1 MRILKAGT
9 RGSLLARRQTAWV
22 SQKIRD
28 KFPEYQIEEQIVST
42 KGDLHP
48 DTPLSKLPQIGE
60 KGLFTRELEA
70 ALGSGAIDLAVHS
83 LKDLPTDLDLQEIA
97 ITDTVRRGLQSLPAG
112 LTVGAVP
119 ERVNPLDALVTRER
133 RGLDDLS
140 PGAVIGTSSLRRAAQ
155 IRRFYPGLE
164 IIDIRGNLDTRLRKL
179 ERGQVDALILAA
191 AGLERL
197 GWKQEEYFLISPDT
211 CLPAPGQG
219 ALAVEIREDDD
230 LMRRLCS
237 EVLEDRQARLAVT
250 AERAFL
256 AGLGGG
262 CQVPVGALALVTEDR
277 LRLQG
282 IVIRVDGQKWL
293 SGQVE
298 ASLLGVGGEG
308 GQQAAFQAGID
319 LANRLLEQGAQELL
333 GSRP

>member
-1 MRILKAGT
+1 M
-9 RGSLLARRQTAWV
+9 
-22 SQKIRD
+22 
-28 KFPEYQIEEQIVST
+28 FPEYEIEEQIVST

-70 ALGSGAIDLAVHS
+70 ALCGGAIDLAVHS
-83 LKDLPTDLDLQEIA
+83 MKDLPTDLDLPEVA
-97 ITDTVRRGLQSLPAG
+97 VVETVTGGLQDLPEG

-133 RGLDDLS
+133 QGLDDLR

-155 IRRFYPGLE
+155 LRRFYPGLE
-164 IIDIRGNLDTRLRKL
+164 ITDLRGNLDTRLRKL

-197 GWKQEEYFLISPDT
+197 GWKSDEYFAISPRIS
-211 CLPAPGQG
+211 LPAPGQG
-219 ALAVEIREDDD
+219 ALAVEIRGDDE

-237 EVLEDRQARLAVT
+237 EALEDHQTRLAVT

-262 CQVPVGALALVTEDR
+262 CQVPVGALALVTEEV

-293 SGQVE
+293 GGQVE
-298 ASLLGVGGEG
+298 ACLQGGSEDG
-308 GQQAAFQAGID
+308 KQQAAFKAGID
-319 LANRLLEQGAQELL
+319 LANRLLDQGAKEILEVR
-333 GSRP
+333 G